1 MGKVQK
7 IYNFDRISKESFV
20 LYLLLGLLMGWIFGL
35 LIASLKILYAGLVFL
50 IITFFAWKKGKRI
63 LIPYVIAFFLM
74 FSFSLIINLIPTKTG
89 NFEGVGIVIGTKSNY
104 YILLSNFKR
113 YYVYDKDCTKEFG
126 DIIKLNGYVSNCS
139 FVEYESRFSFAN
151 YLESIGV
158 KKSLNIVSF
167 DFILK
172 NPIRLRE
179 RELSF
184 LSSFDPLTKG
194 TIDMIAFSR
203 KDYSNENVSLASSIG
218 CLNILSASGIIYGGS
233 LRVIEKIF
241 SYKFD
246 IKKRKLITF
255 VFAIMLSIFFIGK
268 IGAYRVILL
277 RIIELAQ
284 IMLNKKKESHLFN
297 LSLSGIILV
306 LINPYSALN
315 SGFLIG
321 YGLSYFLVFAGS
333 YFSKLK
339 KPQRKLMTFILI
351 NIFLLPMFNIRGEL
365 ILLAPLFSFMLMP
378 ITYSFALLSLIS
390 FISVPFVSLLGNYS
404 NFLTGY
410 LKFIDK
416 ISLSVPLGAFSTFSI
431 YIYYLCIFLFL
442 YFYNIGLTN
451 IGNAFAYVQVI
462 SLVIPSLP
470 IENAFVRQVS
480 FINVGQG
487 DSILIRDRNTSVLLD
502 TGGILS
508 FDLAKEITIPFLR
521 KQKIYK
527 LDCLIASHQ
536 DYDHIG
542 AKDSLISNFSVKRYV
557 SEREEFPLK
566 IGDLTFVNYNTYS
579 AEDENEK
586 SLVLSL
592 NFMGKDF
599 LFTGDADITIE
610 KKIIKDYPK
619 LKTDIL
625 KIGHHGSKTSSS
637 YEFLKQLSPE
647 MCVISVGQNNK
658 YGHPDDEVLNR
669 LKKLNLKYR
678 RTDLEGTIT
687 YKTFFNR
694 PLGDL

>member
-50 IITFFAWKKGKRI
+50 IITFFAWRRGKKI
-63 LIPYVIAFFLM
+63 LLPYIVTFFLM
-74 FSFSLIINLIPTKTG
+74 FSFSLITNLISAKTG
-89 NFEGVGIVIGTKSNY
+89 YFEGAGVVISAKSNY

-113 YYVYDKDCTKEFG
+113 YYVYDKNCTKEFG
-126 DIIKLNGYVSNCS
+126 DIIKLKGYVADCS
-139 FVEYESRFSFAN
+139 FAEYESRFSFAN

-158 KKSLNIVSF
+158 KKSLNIITF

-184 LSSFDPLTKG
+184 LSSFDSLTKG

-233 LRVIEKIF
+233 LRAIEKIF

-246 IKKRKLITF
+246 VKKRKLITF
-255 VFAIMLSIFFIGK
+255 VFAVMLSIFFVGK
-268 IGAYRVILL
+268 IGVYRVILL
-277 RIIELAQ
+277 RSIELTQ
-284 IMLNKKKESHLFN
+284 IMLKKKESHLFN
-297 LSLSGIILV
+297 LSLSGIILI
-306 LINPYSALN
+306 LINPYSSLN

-339 KPQRKLMTFILI
+339 KPQRKFMTFVLI
-351 NIFLLPMFNIRGEL
+351 NIFLLPMFNVRGEL
-365 ILLAPLFSFMLMP
+365 ILLAPLFSFILMP

-390 FISVPFVSLLGNYS
+390 FISVPFVNLLQNYS
-404 NFLTGY
+404 HFLTDY
-410 LKFIDK
+410 LGFIDK
-416 ISLSVPLGAFSTFSI
+416 ITLTVPLGQFSTFSI
-431 YIYYLCIFLFL
+431 YVYYLCIFLFL

-451 IGNAFAYVQVI
+451 VGNLFAYVQVI
-462 SLVIPSLP
+462 CLVLPSLP
-470 IENAFVRQVS
+470 LENAFVRQIS

-508 FDLAKEITIPFLR
+508 FDLAREVTIPFLR
-521 KQKIYK
+521 KEKIYK

-566 IGDLTFVNYNTYS
+566 IGDLTFANYNTYD

-592 NFMGKDF
+592 NFMGKNF
-599 LFTGDADITIE
+599 LFTGDADTTIE
-610 KKIIKDYPK
+610 KKIIKDHPN

-647 MCVISVGQNNK
+647 MCVISVGRNNK

-694 PLGDL
+694 PLDDL